1 MADKGA
7 PELIQCAGHR
17 GYVCEKIIP
26 KKAWNTKRCDECAH
40 KKRIEDTRDS
50 IARKEHRPAAGT
62 EISKKAAYQIMDDLE
77 IKTSPVQDAIW
88 ERANVIAGL
97 LKLPV
102 SEAFFFHGP
111 HILAEMERLKED
123 EPLKAVLETLE
134 AVGLASIKDVPV
146 EPVVGELINKRELYA
161 LWAFFEG
168 WRIQSPLPEHF
179 DAYAKLRHDCK
190 TDVLA
195 LGNVLGKD
203 FHQTPHGD
211 WANLLPSFN
220 PDSLKPGYSEED
232 LKAWLAV
239 QVSKDNASIR
249 DYLLMCARNHYK
261 STFSIVWALT
271 AVLCCPD
278 IRILLCS
285 ITKDM
290 SKKFMSLFQ
299 SYWKWSPDPALEK
312 FQRLFP
318 EYMIKPGEGKE
329 AVFISPMSHMT
340 RVDKTAQ
347 ITSLETGDTGSR
359 FDLMMGD
366 DVIDENGSKNAEQ
379 REKAMASYDEK
390 WRFRE
395 AKVGFIVTIGT
406 PKHPEDLYAELVKRA
421 MQGEEI
427 AVHISPAWV
436 VKTPFRE
443 LMALPKN
450 HPRRLD
456 IHDLMAEMVDVLF
469 PSRWP
474 FEALMK
480 ELGTTP
486 RKERTFRSEYL
497 IEWVSGEADEVLS
510 FNETKLRQGVIQRA
524 SVPEGETIL
533 VIDTARSQ
541 SKYADNSA
549 ITAMRLARFAGRWV
563 IIILDQDADKWDAD
577 GKASA
582 IARFFCMYNPNK
594 VYIEK
599 PADWDWLASRIFLR
613 FQQQGLGNPRLET
626 IPVDNS
632 KNAKF
637 NRVKSCA
644 DIIPDQMKF
653 VNGPYIE
660 ELFAEA
666 ARLDGKGTK
675 MTSRNDRWDSVSLGV
690 KVWKKLLELFSP
702 EEGEGTPE
710 GGSPYDPTSG
720 PRGAVAELIFGNNS
734 SVERQVE
741 RVNFEGR
748 KMFQDYHA
756 TGEMQRPGAG
766 VEAEPA
772 APVSPFGPVL
782 RGAVD
787 KLGLS
792 SFFRKKV

>member
-1 MADKGA
+1 MGA
-7 PELIQCAGHR
+7 GAGELHIIECVGYEGHPC
-17 GYVCEKIIP
+17 G
-26 KKAWNTKRCDECAH
+26 KKVETTARNRIRCDECAL
-40 KKRIEDTRDS
+40 KEKRRQSRES
-50 IARKEHRPAAGT
+50 IRRKTHQAADAT
-62 EISKKAAYQIMDDLE
+62 EIGKKAAYQIMDDLE
-77 IKTSPVQDAIW
+77 IKNPAVRDALWEQAAVLSPILD
-88 ERANVIAGL
+88 
-97 LKLPV
+97 LPIGE
-102 SEAFFFHGP
+102 SYFFHGP
-111 HILAEMERLKED
+111 HIRAEIERLRED
-123 EPLKAVLETLE
+123 DPEKATIETVQ
-134 AVGLASIKDVPV
+134 ANGLLSIKDVPV
-146 EPVVGELINKRELYA
+146 EPVVGELINLRELYA
-161 LWAFFEG
+161 VWAFFEG
-168 WRIQSPLPEHF
+168 WRLQEPSPEQF
-179 DAYAKLRHDCK
+179 EEYKKLRHDCK

-203 FHQTPHGD
+203 FHPTPHGD
-211 WANLLPSFN
+211 WANFLPCFN
-220 PDSLKPGYSEED
+220 PDSLKAGYSEED

-239 QVSKDNASIR
+239 QISKDNVSIR
-249 DYLLMCARNHYK
+249 DFLLMCARNHYK

-312 FQRLFP
+312 FQRTFP
-318 EYMIKPGEGKE
+318 EYMIKPGDGKE
-329 AVFISPMSHMT
+329 TVFISPMSHMT

-359 FDLMMGD
+359 FDLMLGD
-366 DVIDENGSKNAEQ
+366 DVIDENGSKNPEQ

-395 AKVGFIVTIGT
+395 AKVGFTITIGT

-427 AVHISPAWV
+427 AVHISPAWI
-436 VKTPFRE
+436 VKSPHRE

-456 IHDLMAEMVDVLF
+456 IHDLTAEMVDVLF

-510 FNETKLRQGVIQRA
+510 FKEENLRQGIIQRA
-524 SVPEGETIL
+524 AVPEGETIL
-533 VIDTARSQ
+533 VLDTARSQ

-549 ITAMRLARFAGRWV
+549 ITAMRLVRFAGRWV
-563 IIILDQDADKWDAD
+563 IVILDQDADKWDAD

-582 IARFFCMYNPNK
+582 IARFFCQYNPNR

-613 FQQQGLGNPRLET
+613 FGQQSLGNPRLEA

-644 DIIPDQMKF
+644 DLIPSQMKF
-653 VNGPYIE
+653 VNGPFIE
-660 ELFAEA
+660 DLFAEA
-666 ARLDGKGTK
+666 SRLDGKGTK
-675 MTSRNDRWDSVSLGV
+675 MTSRNDRWDSISLGV
-690 KVWKKLLELFSP
+690 KVWKIFLEQLPLST
-702 EEGEGTPE
+702 EEEKIQQDAQAT
-710 GGSPYDPTSG
+710 GGF
-720 PRGAVAELIFGNNS
+720 RQAVHELIFGNSS
-734 SVERQVE
+734 SVERQTD
-741 RVNFEGR
+741 RVNWEGR
-748 KMFQDYHA
+748 KMYQDYHS
-756 TGEMQRPGAG
+756 TGEIHDPNLV
-766 VEAEPA
+766 VEQEPA
-772 APVSPFGPVL
+772 GPVDP
-782 RGAVD
+782 RGAVLQAAIQ
-787 KLGLS
+787 KLFGAGS
-792 SFFRKKV
+792 PYRA